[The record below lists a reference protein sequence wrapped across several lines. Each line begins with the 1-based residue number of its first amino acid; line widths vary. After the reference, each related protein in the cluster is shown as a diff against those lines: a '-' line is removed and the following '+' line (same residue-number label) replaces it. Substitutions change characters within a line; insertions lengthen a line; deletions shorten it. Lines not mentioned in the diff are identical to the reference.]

1 MDYVSFEVLFEKYTD
16 FDREKQWNNAL
27 SEAARFA
34 GWDVSR
40 YRNENLVVK
49 EIVKNTGTGVIE
61 GLALKMQRTSCFS
74 TETFEK
80 MKRLRLLQLHHVQL
94 TGDYGRLPKQ
104 LRWVHWKAFSLTH
117 IPENFYQENIV
128 AIDLKYSYLKLVWKV
143 PQFLERLKFLNLSH
157 SNVNLSESENA
168 YLSQNSENSM
178 ASYLIGMGSYH
189 QVFDILSNSILKV
202 LRSNSSTDFVL
213 PGDNY
218 PYWLAY
224 TGEGYSVA
232 FQVPEDSDCRMKGM
246 LLCVVY
252 SSTPENMATQSL
264 TSVFIFNY
272 TQCTI
277 QIYKQETTMFF
288 TDEDWQ
294 GVISNLGP
302 GDNVEIF
309 VGVGHG
315 ITAKKTAV
323 YLIYGQSITMR
334 MESLGVSAQS
344 LHELSVT
351 LWPKLS
357 AQPSTDVEM
366 EPSKKLKKNVFA
378 KMANKVRVCS
388 CLK

>member
-1 MDYVSFEVLFEKYTD
+1 M
-16 FDREKQWNNAL
+16 
-27 SEAARFA
+27 
-34 GWDVSR
+34 
-40 YRNENLVVK
+40 
-49 EIVKNTGTGVIE
+49 
-61 GLALKMQRTSCFS
+61 
-74 TETFEK
+74 
-80 MKRLRLLQLHHVQL
+80 
-94 TGDYGRLPKQ
+94 
-104 LRWVHWKAFSLTH
+104 
-117 IPENFYQENIV
+117 
-128 AIDLKYSYLKLVWKV
+128 
-143 PQFLERLKFLNLSH
+143 
-157 SNVNLSESENA
+157 
-168 YLSQNSENSM
+168 
-178 ASYLIGMGSYH
+178 
-189 QVFDILSNSILKV
+189 
-202 LRSNSSTDFVL
+202 L

-224 TGEGYSVA
+224 TGEGYSVP

-272 TQCTI
+272 TKCTI

-323 YLIYGQSITMR
+323 YLIYGHSITMR
-334 MESLGVSAQS
+334 MESLGLSAQS

-351 LWPKLS
+351 LWPELS
-357 AQPSTDVEM
+357 AQPSTGVEM
-366 EPSKKLKKNVFA
+366 EPSKKPKKNIFA
-378 KMANKVRVCS
+378 KMTNKVRVCG